1 MKISFIIPAY
11 NESVEIVPCLESLTH
26 EIARCRA
33 LGMLFETEI
42 IVANNASTDNTR
54 DRAESIAGVRVVDE
68 PRKGANIARQT
79 AFEAS
84 SGAIVA
90 CIDADTRIPIGWLTT
105 IIREFTDDTSLIA
118 LTGPH
123 IYYDTSLMT
132 RAIVKVWYII
142 GYVFMYI
149 TSLFLQKNRM
159 FQGGNYV
166 VRRDALAKIGGHD
179 MSIPFYGDDV
189 DTGVRLLKLGKVKWT
204 FAFPIYASGR
214 RIEKN
219 GILKTGYI
227 YAGSYISVTFWRK
240 PFTQEYND
248 VRINLDAS

>member
-1 MKISFIIPAY
+1 MKISFVIPAY
-11 NESVEIVPCLESLTH
+11 NESAEIVACLDSLVK
-26 EIARCRA
+26 EIARCRK
-33 LGMLFETEI
+33 LGTVFNTEI
-42 IVANNASTDNTR
+42 IVANNASTDTTR
-54 DRAESIAGVRVVDE
+54 ERALSVPHVRVVDE

-79 AFEAS
+79 GFEAS
-84 SGAIVA
+84 TGSIVA
-90 CIDADTRIPIGWLTT
+90 SIDADTRVPEGWLST
-105 IIREFTDDTSLIA
+105 IIREFTADPSLIA

-123 IYYDTSLMT
+123 IYYDTSLLT
-132 RAIVKVWYII
+132 RTIVKVWYIV
-142 GYVFMYI
+142 GYIFTTL
-149 TSLFLQKNRM
+149 TSLVLKKNCM

-166 VRRDALAKIGGHD
+166 VRREALLKIGGHD
-179 MSIPFYGDDV
+179 MSIQFYGDDV
-189 DTGVRLLKLGKVKWT
+189 DTGVRLLALGKIKWT

-248 VRINLDAS
+248 VRINLDA